1 MSKKSRKS
9 KHMISKMVQSDTAMA
24 FEFKP
29 ECTNA
34 GVWRADTTDESS
46 EETP

>member
-1 MSKKSRKS
+1 MSKKSRES
-9 KHMISKMVQSDTAMA
+9 KHMKSKMVQPDTAMA

-29 ECTNA
+29 ECINA
-34 GVWRADTTDESS
+34 GARRADTAYESS